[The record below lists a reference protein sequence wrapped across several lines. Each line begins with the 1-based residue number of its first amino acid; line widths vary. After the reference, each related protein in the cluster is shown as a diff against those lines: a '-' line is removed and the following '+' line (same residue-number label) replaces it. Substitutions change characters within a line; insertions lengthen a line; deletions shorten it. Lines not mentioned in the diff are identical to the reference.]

1 MSDVSQGPGW
11 WQASDGRWYP
21 PESHPHYQM
30 PAQVQ
35 PVSPRSAPAF
45 PTSAPAFPT
54 NEPAFPASAPAPL
67 HLPPLDPT
75 PDHWAAGP
83 FADPGVAG
91 WSSAS
96 VKACQHRVVGPGL
109 VVLGL
114 AVVLWGV
121 GAVFNAVAA
130 LDAGF
135 PHNEQIGAWIS
146 AIALLTIGVVMAVIG
161 LLLRRG

>member
-21 PESHPHYQM
+21 PESHPYYQV
-30 PAQVQ
+30 PTQA
-35 PVSPRSAPAF
+35 PPAF
-45 PTSAPAFPT
+45 PTTEPAFPT
-54 NEPAFPASAPAPL
+54 TEPVAPF
-67 HLPPLDPT
+67 HLPPLGPT
-75 PDHWAAGP
+75 PGHGGGGGP
-83 FADPGVAG
+83 AVPGEAG
-91 WSSAS
+91 WSPSD
-96 VKACQHRVVGPGL
+96 VKAGQHRVVGPGL

-121 GAVFNAVAA
+121 GQVFNAVAA

-135 PHNEQIGAWIS
+135 PHDEQIGAWIS
-146 AIALLTIGVVMAVIG
+146 AAALLVIGVAMAVLG